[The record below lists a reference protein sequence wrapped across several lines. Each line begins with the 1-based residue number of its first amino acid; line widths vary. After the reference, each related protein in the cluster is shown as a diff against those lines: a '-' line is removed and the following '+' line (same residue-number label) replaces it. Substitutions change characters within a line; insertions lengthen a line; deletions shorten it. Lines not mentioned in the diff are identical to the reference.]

1 MIKPQFSQFVLSVH
15 CMLGIELG
23 NMHRAY
29 YPPSR
34 IHRLAL
40 EPDEQMPCRLFW

>member
-29 YPPSR
+29 YPPSENSQTGIGTR
-34 IHRLAL
+34 
-40 EPDEQMPCRLFW
+40 